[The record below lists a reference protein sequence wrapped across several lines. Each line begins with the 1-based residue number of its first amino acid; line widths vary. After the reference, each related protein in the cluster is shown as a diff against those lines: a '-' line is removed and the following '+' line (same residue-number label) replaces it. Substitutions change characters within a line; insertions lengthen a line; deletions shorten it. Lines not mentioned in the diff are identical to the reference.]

1 MPKVKRSRKPPPDG
15 WELIEP
21 TLDELDQKMREAET
35 EPHEGKRKVESLWPI
50 FRLHH
55 QRSRYIFDLFYKRKA
70 ISRVKPKGR
79 WFRIPESRLGGKSV
93 LVTLSKL
100 TKPLIA
106 LVSRSGQEHQLH
118 DYNVNVIQRTVVNGN
133 QLLQ

>member
-35 EPHEGKRKVESLWPI
+35 EPHEGKRKVESLLPI

-70 ISRVKPKGR
+70 ISRGR
-79 WFRIPESRLGGKSV
+79 CYCYIRGRGSAENL
-93 LVTLSKL
+93 TLASGL
-100 TKPLIA
+100 T
-106 LVSRSGQEHQLH
+106 SRSLSLA
-118 DYNVNVIQRTVVNGN
+118 VCLVC
-133 QLLQ
+133 LCLCLSPSLQGRIIECTHCGCRGCSG